1 MTKTDSLKVLVVDDS
16 SMICSRLTESLQLV
30 PGIELVGEVYDGGE
44 AIQAIKEIRP
54 DVVIL
59 DIRLPGTVNGLGVL
73 EEVKRTPPTPSVIM
87 LTNYP
92 YLQYRQKAMSLGAD
106 YFFNKSNEF
115 SKVVEV
121 LMKLCEKRQA
131 VKGDVT
137 NE

>member
-16 SMICSRLTESLQLV
+16 EMICSRLTESLQLV
-30 PGIELVGEVYDGGE
+30 PGIELGGE
-44 AIQAIKEIRP
+44 AVQTIQEIKP

-73 EEVKRTPPTPSVIM
+73 EEIKRTPPTPAVIM

-92 YLQYRQKAMSLGAD
+92 YLQYRQKAISLGAD
-106 YFFNKSNEF
+106 YFFKKSDEF

-121 LMKLCEKRQA
+121 LMQLCEERQTT
-131 VKGDVT
+131 KGDAT

>member
-1 MTKTDSLKVLVVDDS
+1 
-16 SMICSRLTESLQLV
+16 MICSRLAEALRQV
-30 PGIELVGEVYDGGE
+30 PDIELVGEVYDGAE
-44 AIQAIKEIRP
+44 AIQAIQEIKP

-73 EEVKRTPPTPSVIM
+73 EEIKRTPPTPAVIM

-92 YLQYRQKAMSLGAD
+92 YLQYRQKAISLGAD
-106 YFFNKSNEF
+106 YFFKKSDEF

-121 LMKLCEKRQA
+121 LMQLCEERQTT
-131 VKGDVT
+131 KGDAT